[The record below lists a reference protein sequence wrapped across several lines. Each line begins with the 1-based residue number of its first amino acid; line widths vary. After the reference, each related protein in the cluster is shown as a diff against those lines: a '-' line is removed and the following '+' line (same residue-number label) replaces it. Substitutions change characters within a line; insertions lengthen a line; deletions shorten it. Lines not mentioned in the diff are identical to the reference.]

1 MTVIS
6 IVKAFHGNRFLV
18 AGLVSVASVMFLVS
32 TFCAYV
38 ALRHDQSTRVDDVAE
53 YLFLAGLVMITL
65 AGFMIAIEIL

>member
-6 IVKAFHGNRFLV
+6 IVKVFHGNRFV

-38 ALRHDQSTRVDDVAE
+38 ALRHDQSTRVDGVAE